1 MTIRKW
7 RKTLDREFSA
17 AILSSLGLDS
27 GARLLAVCAGTDDWE
42 LLSSLGFANVV
53 VSNLDKAFAPLV
65 PDGAW
70 SYQDAQSLTFGD
82 RSFDWVFVSEGLH
95 HCRSPHRAL
104 GEMYRVCREGIV
116 AIEARD
122 SALMRLAVKLGMA
135 DAYELAA
142 VADQGFCA
150 GGLDNTS
157 VPNHVYRWTESEVVK
172 TLRSYD
178 PTGEPRI
185 EFRYG
190 LRLPTAA
197 ATGRR
202 RRLAGQLAK
211 PGLRLLCTLFKRQ
224 SNQLGVIARRPKEL
238 YPWLHQAGDQ
248 VQFNPDY
255 RSAPRHL
262 HK

>member
-1 MTIRKW
+1 MAYDDRD
-7 RKTLDREFSA
+7 RREVLDRKFA
-17 AILSSLGLDS
+17 AATLNSLGLDPD
-27 GARLLAVCAGTDDWE
+27 ARLLAVCAGTEDWE
-42 LLSSLGFANVV
+42 LLSSVGFTNVV
-53 VSNLDKAFAPLV
+53 VSNLDEAFAPLV

-70 SYQDAQSLTFGD
+70 SYQDAQSLTFDD

-122 SALMRLAVKLGMA
+122 SALMRLAVRMGMA

-142 VADQGFCA
+142 VADQGFHT

-178 PTGEPRI
+178 PTGDPRI

-190 LRLPTAA
+190 LRLPTAE

-211 PGLRLLCTLFKRQ
+211 PALTLLCTLFKRQ
-224 SNQLGVIARRPKEL
+224 SNQLAVIARRPTDL
-238 YPWLHQAGDQ
+238 YPWLHRVEGQI
-248 VQFNPDY
+248 QFNPDY
-255 RSAPRHL
+255 RG
-262 HK
+262 

>member
-1 MTIRKW
+1 M
-7 RKTLDREFSA
+7 
-17 AILSSLGLDS
+17 
-27 GARLLAVCAGTDDWE
+27 CAGTDDWE
-42 LLSSLGFANVV
+42 LLSSLGFTNLV
-53 VSNLDKAFAPLV
+53 VSNLDEAFAPLV
-65 PDGAW
+65 PEGAW
-70 SYQDAQSLTFGD
+70 SYQDAQSLTYED

-122 SALMRLAVKLGMA
+122 SALMRLAVQVGMA

-142 VADQGFCA
+142 VTDQGYRT

-172 TLRSYD
+172 TLRSFD

-190 LRLPTAA
+190 LRLPTAE

-202 RRLAGQLAK
+202 RRLAGQIAK
-211 PGLRLLCTLFKRQ
+211 PALRVLCALFKRQ
-224 SNQLGVIARRPKEL
+224 SNQLGVIARRPTEL
-238 YPWLHQAGDQ
+238 YPWLHLVEGE

-255 RSAPRHL
+255 RR
-262 HK
+262 

>member
-1 MTIRKW
+1 MANDDPDW
-7 RKTLDREFSA
+7 REILDRKFA
-17 AILSSLGLDS
+17 AATLNSLGLDTD
-27 GARLLAVCAGTDDWE
+27 ARLLAVCAGTEDWE
-42 LLSSLGFANVV
+42 LLSSLGFTNVV
-53 VSNLDKAFAPLV
+53 VSNLDEAFAPLV

-70 SYQDAQSLTFGD
+70 SYQDAQSLTFDD

-104 GEMYRVCREGIV
+104 GEMYRVCRVGIV

-122 SALMRLAVKLGMA
+122 SALMRLAVRMGMA

-142 VADQGFCA
+142 VTDQGFRT

-190 LRLPTAA
+190 LRLPTAE

-202 RRLAGQLAK
+202 RRLVGQLAK
-211 PGLRLLCTLFKRQ
+211 PALAALCAVLKRQ
-224 SNQLGVIARRPKEL
+224 SNQLAVIARRPTEL
-238 YPWLHQAGDQ
+238 YPWLHRVEGQI
-248 VQFNPDY
+248 QFNPDY
-255 RSAPRHL
+255 S
-262 HK
+262 K

>member
-1 MTIRKW
+1 MASPIRN
-7 RKTLDREFSA
+7 RRRILDRDFA
-17 AILSSLGLDS
+17 AAALKCLDLDTDT
-27 GARLLAVCAGTDDWE
+27 RLLAVCAGTEDWE
-42 LLSSLGFANVV
+42 LLSCLGFTNVV
-53 VSNLDKAFAPLV
+53 VSNLDEAFAPLV

-70 SYQDAQSLTFGD
+70 SYQDAQSLAYDD

-104 GEMYRVCREGIV
+104 GEMYRVCRVGIV

-122 SALMRLAVKLGMA
+122 SALMRLAVRAGMA
-135 DAYELAA
+135 DDYELAA
-142 VADQGFCA
+142 VADQGFRT
-150 GGLDNTS
+150 GGLDNSS

-172 TLRSYD
+172 TLRSFD

-190 LRLPTAA
+190 LRLPTAE

-202 RRLAGQLAK
+202 RRLAGKLAK
-211 PGLRLLCTLFKRQ
+211 PALAALCAVFKRQ
-224 SNQLGVIARRPKEL
+224 SNQLAVIARRPTQL
-238 YPWLHQAGDQ
+238 FPWLQVVEGE

-255 RSAPRHL
+255 RG
-262 HK
+262 

>member
-1 MTIRKW
+1 MN
-7 RKTLDREFSA
+7 
-17 AILSSLGLDS
+17 SLGLD
-27 GARLLAVCAGTDDWE
+27 ADTRLLAVCAGTDDWE
-42 LLSSLGFANVV
+42 LLSSLGFTDVV
-53 VSNLDKAFAPLV
+53 VSNLDEAFAPLV
-65 PDGAW
+65 PDGRW
-70 SYQDAQSLTFGD
+70 SYQDAQSLTFED

-122 SALMRLAVKLGMA
+122 SALTRLAVWVGMA

-142 VADQGFCA
+142 VTDQGFRT

-157 VPNHVYRWTESEVVK
+157 VPNHVYRWTEAEVVK

-190 LRLPTAA
+190 LRLPTAE
-197 ATGRR
+197 ATGHR
-202 RRLAGQLAK
+202 RRLVGQLAK
-211 PGLRLLCTLFKRQ
+211 PALRLLRALFKRQ
-224 SNQLGVIARRPKEL
+224 SNQLAIIARRPAGL
-238 YPWLHQAGDQ
+238 YPWLHLVDDQ
-248 VQFNPDY
+248 VEFNPDY
-255 RSAPRHL
+255 SN
-262 HK
+262 

>member
-1 MTIRKW
+1 MANGDRDW
-7 RKTLDREFSA
+7 RGILDHKFATATLN
-17 AILSSLGLDS
+17 SLGLD
-27 GARLLAVCAGTDDWE
+27 ADTRLLAVCAGIEDWE
-42 LLSSLGFANVV
+42 LLSSLGFTDVV
-53 VSNLDKAFAPLV
+53 VSNLDEAFAPLV
-65 PDGAW
+65 ADGAW
-70 SYQDAQSLTFGD
+70 SYQDAQSLTFED

-122 SALMRLAVKLGMA
+122 SALMRLAVRVGMA

-142 VADQGFCA
+142 VTDQGFRT

-157 VPNHVYRWTESEVVK
+157 VPNHVYRWTEAEVVK

-190 LRLPTAA
+190 LRLPTAE

-202 RRLAGQLAK
+202 RRLAGKLAK
-211 PGLRLLCTLFKRQ
+211 PLLRVLCTLFRRQ
-224 SNQLGVIARRPKEL
+224 SNQLGVIARRPTEL
-238 YPWLHQAGDQ
+238 YPWLHQVDGQ
-248 VQFNPDY
+248 IQFNPDY
-255 RSAPRHL
+255 SR
-262 HK
+262 